1 MREVKKNCIMRIE
14 DTRDMTITNLFL
26 MTTKIFVLSFIELTA
41 VLLAESGKGDRKKCW
56 SFAWHKAVTEGLV
69 KRGVICY
76 CFGLKGS
83 LYDAM

>member
-41 VLLAESGKGDRKKCW
+41 VLLAESGKGDRKKC
-56 SFAWHKAVTEGLV
+56 
-69 KRGVICY
+69 
-76 CFGLKGS
+76 
-83 LYDAM
+83 